1 MPNDEDGSQ
10 GFRMK
15 NGWLLAALLVSPSVL
30 ACINTVGTDRSGHR
44 FMPGWYAGD
53 ALVEHLTWTGN
64 THYRQFLDEDSLRL
78 AKAVR
83 IEPDFR
89 NHNDLGVNLIRQGRM
104 VEAIRLFV
112 AIEKRFP
119 ARPETAANL
128 GTALELLGSNEIAL
142 RWIRIGIQRNAAEH
156 EGTEWLHARILEA
169 KIALK
174 HDPRY
179 LDNRSVAGVRFD
191 GAVLPGLPKAYPP
204 GNDGRPVS
212 AHALNM
218 ALSYQLHERMMF
230 VKPKDAIVANLL
242 TDWATLNLA
251 GGPVESAEALYPLAE
266 RYGAPR
272 TPLVTAR
279 LAEIRRILASA
290 KRRPD
295 GPLGRCLICEPI
307 AEPPPPPPE
316 PDSPSRR
323 PGEPLPPPPP
333 PPPPP
338 RQYRQ

>member
-1 MPNDEDGSQ
+1 
-10 GFRMK
+10 MK
-15 NGWLLAALLVSPSVL
+15 KGWLLAALLVSPSVL
-30 ACINTVGTDRSGHR
+30 ACINTIGTDRSGHR

-53 ALVEHLTWTGN
+53 ELVEHLTRTGN
-64 THYRQFLDEDSLRL
+64 THYRKFLDEDSLRL

-83 IEPDFR
+83 DKPDFG

-119 ARPETAANL
+119 GRHETAANL
-128 GTALELLGSNEIAL
+128 GTALELVGSDDIAL
-142 RWIRIGIQRNAAEH
+142 QWIRVGIQRNAAEH

-174 HDPRY
+174 RDPRY
-179 LDNRSVAGVRFD
+179 LDTRSVAGVRFD
-191 GAVLPGLPKAYPP
+191 SALLPALPATYPP

-212 AHALNM
+212 PHALDKAFN
-218 ALSYQLHERMMF
+218 YQLHERMLF
-230 VKPKDAIVANLL
+230 VKPKDAVVANLL
-242 TDWATLNLA
+242 MDWATLNLA
-251 GGPVESAEALYPLAE
+251 GGPVESAQALYPLAE

-290 KRRPD
+290 KRRRN

-307 AEPPPPPPE
+307 VEPPPPPPE
-316 PDSPSRR
+316 PASPPRR